1 MYKKIRILLSV
12 LLICMLLVPVS
23 ALAEAKYTSESK
35 VQKSLKEPVIKE
47 PEILTVTL
55 PKATVGKLYSFRLKS
70 ADPDAVFFEYYNPGK
85 PNDLAKTGL
94 CLTQRGELKGT
105 PKEAGEYT
113 FTLMASGAGGE
124 SYLTFTLTVEEAET
138 VAEPEIQTASL
149 PNATVGKEYYCK
161 LECTDPDAVFAEYY
175 NPGKANDL
183 AKTGLYITQHGEL
196 EGTPKEV
203 GEYTF
208 TLMVSGEG
216 GEGNKTFTITVE
228 EAETSKPAAEPEI
241 KTTSLPKATVGK
253 EYYCKLKCTDPDAVF
268 SEYYNP
274 GKANDLGKTGLYV
287 TQHGELEG
295 TPKKAGKYTFTL
307 MASGEGGEGY
317 MTFTL
322 TVEEAVEESKTE
334 DNITFIEDPE
344 KSETDI
350 QSEPLPETSEKI
362 DSEVSDMVTTVGP
375 LPETGVDAEEESGG
389 MPWWAIALIAVA
401 AAGIGMGVT
410 LLLLKYKKK

>member
-1 MYKKIRILLSV
+1 MHKKVSVLLSFI
-12 LLICMLLVPVS
+12 LICMLMIPMG
-23 ALAEAKYTSESK
+23 ALAASDHSVKYTADSK
-35 VQKSLKEPVIKE
+35 AQPGCSMTVDLEAMSGYDARVYNAFLEGTATYVWKKNGTVI
-47 PEILTVTL
+47 
-55 PKATVGKLYSFRLKS
+55 
-70 ADPDAVFFEYYNPGK
+70 PDAVTGIRFFSDSDIGQTYQVIVTCDDMVIE
-85 PNDLAKTGL
+85 
-94 CLTQRGELKGT
+94 GE
-105 PKEAGEYT
+105 P
-113 FTLMASGAGGE
+113 F
-124 SYLTFTLTVEEAET
+124 TVEAPPAPSVPEGPAIEA
-138 VAEPEIQTASL
+138 
-149 PNATVGKEYYCK
+149 
-161 LECTDPDAVFAEYY
+161 
-175 NPGKANDL
+175 
-183 AKTGLYITQHGEL
+183 
-196 EGTPKEV
+196 
-203 GEYTF
+203 
-208 TLMVSGEG
+208 
-216 GEGNKTFTITVE
+216 
-228 EAETSKPAAEPEI
+228 PEI
-241 KTTSLPKATVGK
+241 KTTSLPKATAGK

-375 LPETGVDAEEESGG
+375 LPETGVGAEEESGG